1 MNKPT
6 KELLIISL
14 NGLWL
19 MNVRKTWE
27 KDTLEEDMKI
37 KKESYFETKSFNST
51 GRRDLNIST

>member
-14 NGLWL
+14 NGLWI
-19 MNVRKTWE
+19 MDVRKTWE
-27 KDTLEEDMKI
+27 KDASEENMKI
-37 KKESYFETKSFNST
+37 KKESYFETKSFNFT